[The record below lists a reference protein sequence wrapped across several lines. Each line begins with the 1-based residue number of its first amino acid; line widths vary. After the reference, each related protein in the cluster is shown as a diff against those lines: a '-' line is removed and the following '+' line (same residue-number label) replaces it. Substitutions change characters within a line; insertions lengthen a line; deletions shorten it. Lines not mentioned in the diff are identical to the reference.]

1 MAARPQPSFV
11 GRFTEPHV
19 RQRRGGLL
27 IHVNASLVTPKLK
40 DIKCCIKSV
49 GFLSGF
55 FFGKKPTFRDCLSV
69 PSSGSRGKR
78 GKGCQEVRNMCL
90 YRSRSII
97 FLVHLETL
105 KMVQRNSHKTLVS
118 YQKTTPGKNLKDFIQ
133 LYYRDGNLQSQ
144 T

>member
-19 RQRRGGLL
+19 RQTRGGLL

-40 DIKCCIKSV
+40 DIKCCIKSF

-69 PSSGSRGKR
+69 PSSGSRGER
-78 GKGCQEVRNMCL
+78 GCQEVRNMWL
-90 YRSRSII
+90 YRSRSIT

-105 KMVQRNSHKTLVS
+105 KIVQTNNPKTLVS